1 MAKAAERK
9 IEKRKRQKEL
19 GVTKI
24 ELFLGEQGL
33 EILPRNCVIC
43 RLGRALYNVANY
55 LFM

>member
-43 RLGRALYNVANY
+43 RSGREQYNVANY